1 MFYFYLLEKEWFHW
15 SKMPKCEKIIHIM
28 CELVI
33 DNSVVFNNNHILFI
47 KNIVGKVISQFALKF
62 ASNST
67 HNVCHTTPNLVFI
80 SHLSV
85 FSLFSFEIQ
94 LSTFSSASTI
104 FVDNFFHFIFK
115 CFFSHVQS
123 YFHKKIHVHQT
134 GRVVMKYLHIRIIKK
149 KNKTNSK

>member
-1 MFYFYLLEKEWFHW
+1 
-15 SKMPKCEKIIHIM
+15 MPKCEKIIHIM

-33 DNSVVFNNNHILFI
+33 DNLVVFNNNHILFI

-67 HNVCHTTPNLVFI
+67 HNVCHTTQNLVFI

-115 CFFSHVQS
+115 CFFFTCS
-123 YFHKKIHVHQT
+123 
-134 GRVVMKYLHIRIIKK
+134 VVFPC
-149 KNKTNSK
+149 KNSCTPNRKSCDEISTH